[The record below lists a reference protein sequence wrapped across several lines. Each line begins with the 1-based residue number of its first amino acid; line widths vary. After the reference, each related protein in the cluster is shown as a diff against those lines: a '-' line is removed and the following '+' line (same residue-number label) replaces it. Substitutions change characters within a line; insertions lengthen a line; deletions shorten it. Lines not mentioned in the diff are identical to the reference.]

1 MCLIYYIIHVY
12 IFFLPIS
19 LLSLSFCVCLL
30 AFFSSRDLVFIS
42 THSSLGVFRIIFLSV
57 GKEKG
62 ARGGGPGLTQ
72 TSSAADRRDDR

>member
-12 IFFLPIS
+12 IYIFFLLIS

-42 THSSLGVFRIIFLSV
+42 TFMLLCL
-57 GKEKG
+57 EC
-62 ARGGGPGLTQ
+62 L
-72 TSSAADRRDDR
+72 